1 MRRRDVHR
9 DAQLLRGGRME
20 VVTTIADARSGR
32 WAASGTWGL
41 VPTMGYLHDGH
52 LSLVERAR
60 RENDQ
65 VAASIFVNP
74 TQFGPGE
81 DYGSYPR
88 DLKRDESLLEEAGV
102 DLLWTPAPEELYP
115 PGFQTYVD

>member
-1 MRRRDVHR
+1 
-9 DAQLLRGGRME
+9 
-20 VVTTIADARSGR
+20 
-32 WAASGTWGL
+32 
-41 VPTMGYLHDGH
+41 MGYLHDGH

-81 DYGSYPR
+81 DYDSYPR
-88 DLKRDESLLEEAGV
+88 DLKRVDSLLEEAGV
-102 DLLWTPAPEELYP
+102 DLLWTPAPDELYP
-115 PGFQTYVD
+115 PGSRHTSRWKR